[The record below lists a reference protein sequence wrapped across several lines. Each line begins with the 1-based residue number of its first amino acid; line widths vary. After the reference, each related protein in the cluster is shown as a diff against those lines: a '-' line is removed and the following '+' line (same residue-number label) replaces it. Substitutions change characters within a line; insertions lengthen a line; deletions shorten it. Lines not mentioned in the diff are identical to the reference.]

1 MKLCNKNIMSDYKKI
16 LVLFVL
22 TFGFSQIF
30 SQQKNKSK
38 IDNYLKEEF
47 AFSSDNFSLKN
58 SIETNPNY
66 DVYYIQQKFNGLEI
80 HNAITTL
87 SIKDESISYVK
98 NNFIDYKL
106 GKSSLNE
113 PIISGYEAI
122 QKTLNELN
130 INSFKNSPDGHLH
143 SNHHNIEAKLIYIL
157 NDDKLSL
164 SWNFNFITPDNKN
177 WYDVFADA
185 ESGKVLK
192 LENWM
197 INCEFDHKNGIH
209 DHANHI
215 ISFDLNENKS
225 TQDGSLYRVIPV
237 PTPSPNHGP
246 FELVS
251 NPASIVAS
259 PFGWHDTNGEPGPEY
274 TITRGNNVYAKE
286 DDEGDGSLSGQ
297 DYSPDGGEEL
307 NFNFTADL
315 SLQPADNMD
324 ASITNLFYVN
334 NMMHDVWYR
343 YGFDES
349 SGNFQ
354 ENNYGN
360 GGNDGDSVFAD
371 GQDGDGFNNAS
382 FGTPPDGSN
391 PQMTMYLW
399 NGPATDALTLLDGNL
414 AGSYLG
420 VPAGFG
426 NSLPNETPLVGE
438 LALLFDIPSIT
449 ELEPDLNDGCQQI
462 TNPEELDGKIVVIRR
477 GECEFGFKVLAAQN
491 AGAIAVIMVN
501 NVTGNPITMGA
512 GAQGGNVTI
521 PSIMISQSNGEALI
535 NELLGNEIINAS
547 LIDNS
552 TYLDSDYDTE
562 IIAHEYGHGIS
573 NRLMGGAQSSGCM
586 QNLEQQGE
594 GFSDWFGLM
603 LTMREG
609 DSPSLARGV
618 ATYSS
623 GQDISGNGLRNAPY
637 SPDFSVNDYTYAD
650 SNNTATVSQP
660 HGVGFVFATMLWDLT
675 WAFVD
680 EYGFDP
686 DITYGNGGNNKVM
699 QLIID
704 GLKVAPCSSGF
715 VDMRDAIILADQLTN
730 NGINKCLIWEV
741 FANRGL
747 GYLAEQGDE
756 DSRTDQVEDFSL
768 PPSCESSSNN
778 LDSGVLSINS
788 PQSGVLT
795 QNENISVSVRNF
807 GVNSISNFDI
817 YFQINNQNQI
827 TETINETMD
836 PGDIIEFTFENT
848 YDFSVMGEYTIS
860 VGTLLENDEDSS
872 NDSVSINIV
881 SQEVTVCPDDYSL
894 PIVWR
899 DNFECYDSFA
909 IDNIG
914 DWIIYDLDGGT
925 TWGANAVDFENESY
939 VGAGIIYN
947 NSEATSSGSDIEEE
961 PLWNTYEGEQGLY
974 FVASGANQ
982 TTTPNDDW
990 MISPE
995 FSLDGIGS
1003 PIFSFKAKTL
1013 KDDYGLERFRIG
1025 VGNSTDYNNFTIIS
1039 EGAYLEAP
1047 TEWTTYEFDLTEFD
1061 GQNIRIAINYVGN
1074 DSFVFQTDAFK
1085 VEGTLGL
1092 GQNEI
1097 LNFEYFYNPINDILN
1112 LKSDEVLR
1120 NIKIF
1125 NSIGQLVLEQNINS
1139 TIYSTNLNMLSTS
1152 IYFIKVEGKNGIKS
1166 FKLRVR

>member
-1 MKLCNKNIMSDYKKI
+1 MRLLI
-16 LVLFVL
+16 LAFFLPFISI
-22 TFGFSQIF
+22 SQE
-30 SQQKNKSK
+30 KNKSK
-38 IDNYLKEEF
+38 INDYLKK
-47 AFSSDNFSLKN
+47 NFSVNPENFSVK
-58 SIETNPNY
+58 SSVETNPNY
-66 DVYYIQQKFNGLEI
+66 DVYYIQQKLNGINI
-80 HNAITTL
+80 HNAVNSLTVKGDKIN
-87 SIKDESISYVK
+87 IVK
-98 NNFIDYKL
+98 NSFID
-106 GKSSLNE
+106 SSFLRSSPKE
-113 PIISGYEAI
+113 PLINNYDAI
-122 QKTLNELN
+122 QMALNELN
-130 INSFKNSPDGHLH
+130 IDSFKNSANGYLH
-143 SNHHNIEAKLIYIL
+143 SNPYNIEAKLIYVF
-157 NDDKLSL
+157 NDEKLSL
-164 SWNFNFITPDNKN
+164 AWNFNVMTEDNKN
-177 WYDVFADA
+177 WYDVFVDA
-185 ESGKVLK
+185 ESGKIIN

-197 INCEFDHKNGIH
+197 INCEFEHKNGVH
-209 DHANHI
+209 DHENHI
-215 ISFDLNENKS
+215 ISNGIVQNKS
-225 TQDGSLYRVIPV
+225 SLDGSVYRVIPI
-237 PTPSPNHGP
+237 PTPSPNHGS
-246 FELVS
+246 FEIVN
-251 NPASIVAS
+251 NPASPVAS

-307 NFNFTADL
+307 NFNFEANL
-315 SLQPADNMD
+315 NLQPAENMD

-360 GGNDGDSVFAD
+360 VGNDGDSVLAD

-399 NGPATDALTLLDGNL
+399 NGPATDALTLLNGNL
-414 AGSYLG
+414 AGSYMG
-420 VPAGFG
+420 VPAAFG
-426 NSLPNETPLVGE
+426 NPLPNETPLTGE
-438 LALLFDIPSIT
+438 LALLFDIPFIN
-449 ELEPDLNDGCQQI
+449 ELEIDLHDACEPLS
-462 TNPEELDGKIVVIRR
+462 NPEELDGKIVVIRR
-477 GECEFGFKVLAAQN
+477 GVCEFGFKILAAQN

-501 NVTGNPITMGA
+501 NETGNPIPMGA

-535 NELLGNEIINAS
+535 GELLENEIINAS

-594 GFSDWFGLM
+594 GFSDWFSLM
-603 LTMREG
+603 LTMRES
-609 DSPSLARGV
+609 DSPSIPRGV

-623 GQDISGNGLRNAPY
+623 GQEITGDGLRNAPY

-686 DITYGNGGNNKVM
+686 DITNGNGGNNKVM

-730 NGINKCLIWEV
+730 NGVNKCLIWNV

-756 DSRTDQVEDFSL
+756 DSRTDQVEDFTL
-768 PPSCESSSNN
+768 PPTCQSSSNN
-778 LDSGVLSINS
+778 FDSGVLSINS
-788 PQSGVLT
+788 PNSGVLT
-795 QNENISVSVRNF
+795 NNESITVSVRNY
-807 GVNSISNFDI
+807 GVNSISDFDI
-817 YFQINNQNQI
+817 YFQVNENDQI
-827 TETINETMD
+827 IETISETLD
-836 PGDIIEFTFENT
+836 SGDIIEFTFDNS
-848 YDFSVMGEYTIS
+848 YDFSVPGDYTIV

-872 NDSVSINIV
+872 NDFISLNIV
-881 SQEVTVCPDDYSL
+881 SQEVTNCPDDYSL

-899 DNFECYDSFA
+899 DNFECYDSF
-909 IDNIG
+909 IISEIG

-947 NSEATSSGSDIEEE
+947 NSEVTSSGADIEEE
-961 PLWNTYEGEQGLY
+961 PLWDTYEGEQGLY
-974 FVASGANQ
+974 FIASGASQ

-995 FSLDGIGS
+995 FSLEGIES

-1025 VGNSTDYNNFTIIS
+1025 VGNSTDYNDFTIIS
-1039 EGAYLEAP
+1039 EGSYIEAP
-1047 TEWTTYEFDLTEFD
+1047 LDWTSYEFDLSEYE

-1074 DSFVFQTDAFK
+1074 NSFVLQTDAFK
-1085 VEGTLGL
+1085 VEGTLGVN
-1092 GQNEI
+1092 QNEI
-1097 LNFEYFYNPINDILN
+1097 INFEYFYNPIFDILN
-1112 LKSDEVLR
+1112 LKSDDILK
-1120 NIKIF
+1120 NIKLY
-1125 NSIGQLVLEQNINS
+1125 NSIGQLVLDKNINNYIF
-1139 TIYSTNLNMLSTS
+1139 TTDLSLLPSS
-1152 IYFIKVEGKNGIKS
+1152 IYFVKVESQNGMKS

>member
-1 MKLCNKNIMSDYKKI
+1 MNLKYSIFI
-16 LVLFVL
+16 LLFFI
-22 TFGFSQIF
+22 FGFNQILSQE
-30 SQQKNKSK
+30 KNKSK
-38 IDNYLKEEF
+38 IENYLLKNYS
-47 AFSSDNFSLKN
+47 FSSEKYTVKG

-66 DVYYIQQKFNGLEI
+66 DVYYIQQKLNGIDI
-80 HNAITTL
+80 HNAVNSLTVKGDKIN
-87 SIKDESISYVK
+87 IVK
-98 NNFIDYKL
+98 NSFIDSSF
-106 GKSSLNE
+106 GKTSLKE
-113 PIISGYEAI
+113 PLINNYDAI
-122 QKTLNELN
+122 QMALNELN
-130 INSFKNSPDGHLH
+130 IDSFKNSAKGHLH
-143 SNHHNIEAKLIYIL
+143 SNPYNIEAKLIYVFK
-157 NDDKLSL
+157 DEKLSL
-164 SWNFNFITPDNKN
+164 AWNFNIITEDNKN
-177 WYDVFADA
+177 WYDVFVDA
-185 ESGKVLK
+185 ESGKIIN

-197 INCEFDHKNGIH
+197 INCEFEHKNGVH
-209 DHANHI
+209 DHENHI
-215 ISFDLNENKS
+215 ISNSIVQNKS
-225 TQDGSLYRVIPV
+225 SLDGSVYRVIPV
-237 PTPSPNHGP
+237 PTPSPNHGS
-246 FELVS
+246 FEIVN
-251 NPASIVAS
+251 NPASPVAS

-307 NFNFTADL
+307 NFNFEADL
-315 SLQPADNMD
+315 NLQPANNMD

-399 NGPATDALTLLDGNL
+399 NGPANDALTLLDGNL

-426 NSLPNETPLVGE
+426 NPLPNDDPLTGE
-438 LALLFDIPSIT
+438 LALLYDIPSIN
-449 ELEPDLNDGCQQI
+449 ELEPDLHDGCQQI
-462 TNPEELDGKIVVIRR
+462 SNPEELEGKIAVIRR
-477 GECEFGFKVLAAQN
+477 GVCEFGFKILAAEN

-501 NVTGNPITMGA
+501 NVAGNPIGMGA

-535 NELLGNEIINAS
+535 SELLENETINAS

-603 LTMREG
+603 LTMRES
-609 DSPSLARGV
+609 DSPSIPRGV

-623 GQDISGNGLRNAPY
+623 GQEITGDGLRNAPY

-686 DITYGNGGNNKVM
+686 DITNGNGGNNKVM

-730 NGINKCLIWEV
+730 NGVNKCLIWNV

-756 DSRTDQVEDFSL
+756 DSRTDQVEDFTL
-768 PPSCESSSNN
+768 PPTCQSSSNN
-778 LDSGVLSINS
+778 FDSGVLSINS
-788 PQSGVLT
+788 PNSGVLT
-795 QNENISVSVRNF
+795 NNESITVSVRNY
-807 GVNSISNFDI
+807 GVNSISDFDI
-817 YFQINNQNQI
+817 YFQVNENDQI
-827 TETINETMD
+827 IETISETLD
-836 PGDIIEFTFENT
+836 SGDITEFTFDNS
-848 YDFSVMGEYTIS
+848 YDFSVPGDYTIV

-872 NDSVSINIV
+872 NDFISLNIV
-881 SQEVTVCPDDYSL
+881 SQEVTNCPDDYSL

-899 DNFECYDSFA
+899 DNFECYDSF
-909 IDNIG
+909 IISEIG

-947 NSEATSSGSDIEEE
+947 NSEATSTGADIEEE
-961 PLWNTYEGEQGLY
+961 PLWDTYEGEQGLY
-974 FVASGANQ
+974 FIASGANQ
-982 TTTPNDDW
+982 TTIPNDDW

-995 FSLDGIGS
+995 FSLEGIGS

-1025 VGNSTDYNNFTIIS
+1025 VGNSTDYNDFTIIS
-1039 EGAYLEAP
+1039 EGSYIEAP
-1047 TEWTTYEFDLTEFD
+1047 LDWTTYEFDLSEYE

-1074 DSFVFQTDAFK
+1074 DSFVLQTDAFK
-1085 VEGTLGL
+1085 VEGTLGVY
-1092 GQNEI
+1092 QNEI
-1097 LNFEYFYNPINDILN
+1097 LNFEYFYNPTFDILN
-1112 LKSDEVLR
+1112 LKSNEILK
-1120 NIKIF
+1120 NIKLY
-1125 NSIGQLVLEQNINS
+1125 NSIGQLVIDKNINNYIF
-1139 TIYSTNLNMLSTS
+1139 TTDLSLLPTS
-1152 IYFIKVEGKNGIKS
+1152 IYFVKVESQNGMKS